1 MNSPKRI
8 LVTNDDGIDSPG
20 VAALAAMVA
29 EAGFVPVVVAPG
41 MGNVALV
48 VVEQLQA
55 EPAVVARHNR
65 PAELVLVLETDIQ
78 EQMVLLI

>member
-1 MNSPKRI
+1 
-8 LVTNDDGIDSPG
+8 
-20 VAALAAMVA
+20 
-29 EAGFVPVVVAPG
+29 

-48 VVEQLQA
+48 VAEQLQA
-55 EPAVVARHNR
+55 EPAVVARLNR